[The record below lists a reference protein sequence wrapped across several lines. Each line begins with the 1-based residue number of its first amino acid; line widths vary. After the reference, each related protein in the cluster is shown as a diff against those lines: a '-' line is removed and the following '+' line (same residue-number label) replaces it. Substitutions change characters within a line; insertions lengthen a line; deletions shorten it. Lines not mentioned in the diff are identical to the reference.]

1 MNAPLWNKPL
11 PIPTPASQ
19 PFWDGLKAH
28 QVRLQR
34 CADCAHWIFY
44 PRLQCSHCASPNLEW
59 QTVAG
64 TGTLYTY
71 TVARVPTLPEF
82 ADEMPQML
90 AVIALDQ
97 GPHINTTIVGVAPE
111 SLKVGQRMRPVFDE
125 RPGSAVLLRYTPV
138 EAAQAGVI
146 TGAEPAEAE
155 PEVETESA
163 QRQVSCRDLDAMRSL
178 ISAEWSGWSNSFRVS
193 QDIIDQFA
201 ALSGDDYWIHTD
213 PVRAKAQSPF
223 GGTIAHGFFTLA
235 LASRLLRD
243 AVGAIDGA
251 RMGIN
256 YGLNKVRFPAP
267 LPVGSRVRGRCTLQR
282 VDAVDGGVQA
292 TWSVL
297 VERDGS
303 VKPCCA
309 AEWLV
314 RYYL

>member
-1 MNAPLWNKPL
+1 MTVDRLTDIIGQEMVSPWREV
-11 PIPTPASQ
+11 TQ
-19 PFWDGLKAH
+19 D
-28 QVRLQR
+28 QV
-34 CADCAHWIFY
+34 
-44 PRLQCSHCASPNLEW
+44 
-59 QTVAG
+59 T
-64 TGTLYTY
+64 
-71 TVARVPTLPEF
+71 EF
-82 ADEMPQML
+82 AD
-90 AVIALDQ
+90 
-97 GPHINTTIVGVAPE
+97 
-111 SLKVGQRMRPVFDE
+111 
-125 RPGSAVLLRYTPV
+125 
-138 EAAQAGVI
+138 I
-146 TGAEPAEAE
+146 TGD
-155 PEVETESA
+155 
-163 QRQVSCRDLDAMRSL
+163 RQ
-178 ISAEWSGWSNSFRVS
+178 
-193 QDIIDQFA
+193 
-201 ALSGDDYWIHTD
+201 WIHVD
-213 PVRAKAQSPF
+213 ADRAGRESPF

-314 RYYL
+314 RYYQ